1 MFGNYAVLITE
12 PTKEKRCSMKVR
24 AILGIIASV
33 IAMIALGLKALPPI
47 ITLWVVVLAWNIVVT
62 LIAVAVWICFGAIY
76 LLAKVLPIF
85 QIPLAVAIVGMV
97 VTLLL
102 CGKGI
107 LTWIRRHVSR

>member
-47 ITLWVVVLAWNIVVT
+47 ITLWVVVLAWNKNVT
-62 LIAVAVWICFGAIY
+62 IGAVILWICFGIIY
-76 LLAKVLPIF
+76 LLAKVLSIF
-85 QIPLAVAIVGMV
+85 QIPFAAVIV
-97 VTLLL
+97 LLVAAVIL
-102 CGKGI
+102 FGKGFS
-107 LTWIRRHVSR
+107 TWIKRHVSR